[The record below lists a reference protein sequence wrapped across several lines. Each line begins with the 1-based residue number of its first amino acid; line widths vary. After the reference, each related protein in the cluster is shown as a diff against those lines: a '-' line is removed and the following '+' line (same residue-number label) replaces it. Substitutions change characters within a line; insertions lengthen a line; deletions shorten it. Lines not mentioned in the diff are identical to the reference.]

1 MLIAMDVIDKAY
13 EWDASLKFFA
23 FDIPIP
29 SSVRYA
35 LHHCSRSIFSSLA
48 VIPRHRYCTY
58 VCQQDLDCISAFIC
72 VLLLLGL
79 LRRILAL
86 LGSLGWI
93 STWCRRISETV
104 LSLLTCLSGDIYS
117 ARIFYETNP
126 CLLNIFK
133 TKKTWR
139 LTTVDIAKTMKQLLL
154 PSPPLQKL
162 HARHRT
168 TAQCIC
174 NCDQQLRHT
183 YEISVPYATFEIG
196 IVWRLIYSED
206 ADTDKYFHLQFNRCT
221 LCRMDIC
228 IIEVVPRAPQPD
240 PSTSYI

>member
-1 MLIAMDVIDKAY
+1 
-13 EWDASLKFFA
+13 
-23 FDIPIP
+23 
-29 SSVRYA
+29 
-35 LHHCSRSIFSSLA
+35 
-48 VIPRHRYCTY
+48 
-58 VCQQDLDCISAFIC
+58 
-72 VLLLLGL
+72 
-79 LRRILAL
+79 
-86 LGSLGWI
+86 
-93 STWCRRISETV
+93 
-104 LSLLTCLSGDIYS
+104 
-117 ARIFYETNP
+117 
-126 CLLNIFK
+126 
-133 TKKTWR
+133 
-139 LTTVDIAKTMKQLLL
+139 MKQLLL

-168 TAQCIC
+168 SAQCIC

-240 PSTSYI
+240 PSTSYIYTHVLSILFSSTCLFLLAAGRKHAKVIHTRSRRIAAALLSDSWPTPEIDSSAVACTRSIGGEGRIL

>member
-86 LGSLGWI
+86 LGSLG
-93 STWCRRISETV
+93 
-104 LSLLTCLSGDIYS
+104 
-117 ARIFYETNP
+117 
-126 CLLNIFK
+126 
-133 TKKTWR
+133 
-139 LTTVDIAKTMKQLLL
+139 
-154 PSPPLQKL
+154 
-162 HARHRT
+162 
-168 TAQCIC
+168 
-174 NCDQQLRHT
+174 
-183 YEISVPYATFEIG
+183 
-196 IVWRLIYSED
+196 
-206 ADTDKYFHLQFNRCT
+206 
-221 LCRMDIC
+221 
-228 IIEVVPRAPQPD
+228 
-240 PSTSYI
+240 